1 MVDELNL
8 AFAVEAREECQLC
21 IDRSSMYQR
30 PPRVVADTAEYRGTK
45 TRRADDGV
53 RFAPQWFQ
61 RVLKLEEGGAGMAD
75 HLPSFV
81 DQADPCQALR
91 THDDDLAIIIATVG
105 GRATREAGIGSLH
118 YDDLVRLRAGL
129 QHSPL
134 LNEAARP
141 NNGERRPISESEP
154 RSVTARA
161 FRVRQYVSTT
171 DDRPQL
177 VEEAG
182 VVARPISE
190 QRVDV
195 DSSGRHGSNSL
206 AQSLWL
212 PITQIR
218 AYRWCSPPRIGCAI
232 MSPNRAREIGDV
244 VLAIEAHGPSHDRV
258 KRAVHHEA
266 GNKP

>member
-1 MVDELNL
+1 
-8 AFAVEAREECQLC
+8 
-21 IDRSSMYQR
+21 
-30 PPRVVADTAEYRGTK
+30 
-45 TRRADDGV
+45 
-53 RFAPQWFQ
+53 
-61 RVLKLEEGGAGMAD
+61 
-75 HLPSFV
+75 
-81 DQADPCQALR
+81 
-91 THDDDLAIIIATVG
+91 
-105 GRATREAGIGSLH
+105 
-118 YDDLVRLRAGL
+118 
-129 QHSPL
+129 
-134 LNEAARP
+134 
-141 NNGERRPISESEP
+141 
-154 RSVTARA
+154 
-161 FRVRQYVSTT
+161 YVSTT

-232 MSPNRAREIGDV
+232 MSPNRARQIGDV

-266 GNKP
+266 GNKPLGHSQLSVRRVGMAEVKRHAGSPRILPSRIIAPRRQSPAMAGAR